1 MGNYKRLLAGALSIC
16 MLIGITLPAVPTDA
30 AVLVEQSDTDI
41 PVYSLN
47 NGVIST
53 LYYEDTM
60 DEKTTYDKALGT
72 YKTNGN
78 RMICSDGVL
87 KTDTST
93 KNAIFNGLKNAT
105 SLINYSVL
113 ADVSVGSADKF
124 VSVAIYA
131 QEGATTGKNMRA
143 YEFTIGGD
151 ATGLY
156 FRLGRRGKGDN
167 AGNTGFTTL
176 KDENN
181 QECKKYLKDIE
192 GFDEYKSG
200 ESGAIAMEISAVTN
214 VANNVELT
222 CRAAWNG
229 YTVELK
235 ATDSSASKY
244 VSGTAAFRGT
254 DSNATIDNVVV
265 AQKSQ
270 DENCLYA
277 DNLTVDTFYKQALGS
292 NTTANRNYPYNAEAG
307 ALTANNTNVSLF
319 QGITNSGTLSN
330 YTIEADFVYGDA
342 TKHSSVIVYGSP
354 TNDKGKADGYHF
366 GFNKGKFKLTRWK
379 SGANTTMAGDDNEN
393 LATEW
398 FGDDVFSSGKP
409 IRLSLQAI
417 TNADGSVSLVCK
429 ATYDGL
435 TKTIFSETEA
445 AGVATT
451 ITCGAPGFRGTDMTG
466 TIDNIYVSKYLEP
479 TDTNC
484 LYQDDFT
491 TADSFNVNKN
501 AGTRNYEVANGVL
514 TIPNNTR
521 LTVFDGIE
529 GAETLQNYTIE
540 ADFVFGNT
548 TGHNS
553 LVAYGSYATGD
564 DRGAVTGYEFGVVS
578 GNFRLYQNH
587 KTAANSKVLSDSG
600 ASNHQ
605 VQKYFPNYVNG
616 DVLRLSLTVITNSD
630 GSVSLTAKATHEG
643 VEKVIY
649 QCNDNSEGKITQ
661 GAPGLRGTATTS
673 TVDNLYIS
681 KITVLGENCGKTD
694 IAYSDVV
701 TDNRYALHGV
711 RYDANRNVFARMELD
726 VAEQIAGTTDYSAT
740 SVYTHACESAG
751 GRIRFRTD
759 SSYVA
764 IKATMPSYTE
774 HSRLMA
780 AGKTGFDVYIGDVY
794 YDTIYPIQLPSANNV
809 EWSYN
814 GIVEFDTSVER
825 DITIYFPITQ
835 EVSGVKIGV
844 QNTATVVA
852 HSEAYE
858 TVEPIVYYGSSITEG
873 GNATRPGLTYVNT
886 VGRMIH
892 RDYID
897 LGVWGSAHG
906 EEKFAEYIANL
917 NMSMFVF
924 DYDHNAPGPEELAER
939 HEAFYKIV
947 RAAHPD
953 IPIVFI
959 SRPNKQLATWEECR
973 SIIYTTYQ
981 NALRNDEKVF
991 FIDGQSF
998 FEGEEFCLS
1007 DSVHPSDK
1015 GHALMANTI
1024 GKLLQDIIDG
1034 KKPEEL
1040 EPEEPISISIPY
1052 EDTFVE
1058 DVDTLK
1064 KKWSVDSNVSFENE
1078 KAVLNATSMYLTAVD
1093 DLAKWHTYVCE
1104 ADVTMTNVEIKDI
1117 NVQTAGIVVAA
1128 NPNSKGTYQGY
1139 EVTLLYDET
1148 VNKGTGAYYVRI
1160 YDRATKANK
1169 MQEIDFYQ
1177 KGEKVTLKV
1186 EISDNKINCYVN
1198 NKAVITGYTVSGV
1211 EKLSGTV
1218 GFISSGNQAIVDNL
1232 SVKAYAP
1239 YSEECKLPFSEQFDN
1254 ADAIYYR
1261 WNHGALLTV
1270 SDEKAVLDNNTT
1282 RNTYLTGFE
1291 EALEWKNYIYEAD
1304 VILTDTAFADTSIQ
1318 SAAIVAAANNKN
1330 KGYEFGFFMENGSYQ
1345 VRLYDRIKGK
1355 SLAVTEW
1362 YYELNEP
1369 SKLTMIISGNAIQ
1382 CYVDGELVIEEW
1394 VEGVTELKGTIGMFA
1409 SGYEAVF
1416 DNLKVDTFTGKIV
1429 KKEITAPVADANGIY
1444 YTDDFETGIY
1454 LDDNKWPS
1462 TVLDLSKG
1470 RAAVSG
1476 TKGIL
1481 YLTGDESYLLLK
1493 DYVVEAKT
1501 VISAENDFELRDAVG
1516 AIVARTTGEKT
1527 GYEFG
1532 IVCSED
1538 SAYVRLYDRT
1548 TGTELA
1554 KNSDIPIEVG
1564 KEYLLTMVCEGN
1576 TITCYVDGV
1585 CAFAVKDNTNTSGT
1599 AGFRTIGTVY
1609 YDDLVVADTSYAIRV
1624 VSYSPV
1630 TGDNNRNMYMFVIVM
1645 IAMATV
1651 CVLTLR
1657 YKKLKCCNEVG
1668 GENL

>member
-1 MGNYKRLLAGALSIC
+1 MGKMKRLLAGMLSAC
-16 MLIGITLPAVPTDA
+16 MLLGFVLPAVPSDA
-30 AVLVEQSDTDI
+30 AILVEQSDTDV
-41 PVYSLN
+41 PMYSLN
-47 NGVIST
+47 NGMIST
-53 LYYEDTM
+53 VYYEDNL
-60 DEKTTYDKALGT
+60 DEKNTYEQALGT

-78 RMICSDGVL
+78 RMICADGVL

-105 SLINYSVL
+105 GMTNYSVS
-113 ADVSVGSADKF
+113 ADITVGSADKF
-124 VSVAIYA
+124 ISVAVYA
-131 QEGATTGKNMRA
+131 QEGAATGKNMRA

-156 FRLGRRGKGDN
+156 FRLGRRGKGDS

-176 KDENN
+176 KDANN
-181 QECKKYLKDIE
+181 QDCKKYLKDIE
-192 GFDEYKSG
+192 GFDEYQSG
-200 ESGAIAMEISAVTN
+200 TSGAIKMEISAITN
-214 VANNVELT
+214 AANNVELT
-222 CRAAWNG
+222 CRATWNG
-229 YTVELK
+229 YTTELK
-235 ATDSSASKY
+235 GTDSSASKY
-244 VSGTAAFRGT
+244 ISGTAAFRGT
-254 DSNATIDNVVV
+254 DANATIDNIVV
-265 AQKSQ
+265 AQKIQ
-270 DENCLYA
+270 DANCLYA
-277 DNLTVDTFYKQALGS
+277 DNFAIDTIYKEALGS
-292 NTTANRNYPYNAEAG
+292 NSTVNRNYPYNAERE

-319 QGITNSGTLSN
+319 QGITNSDSLSN
-330 YTIEADFVYGDA
+330 YTVEADFIYGDA
-342 TKHSSVIVYGSP
+342 TKHSSLIVYGSP
-354 TNDKGKADGYHF
+354 ASDKGKADGYHF

-379 SGANTTMAGDDNEN
+379 SGANTTMAGDNDEN
-393 LATEW
+393 LATTW
-398 FGDDVFSSGKP
+398 FGEEVFTSGKP
-409 IRLSLQAI
+409 IRLSLRAI
-417 TNADGSVSLVCK
+417 TNSDGSVSLVCK
-429 ATYDGL
+429 ATYDGV
-435 TKTIFSETEA
+435 TKTIFNKTET
-445 AGVATT
+445 AGAETT
-451 ITCGAPGFRGTDMTG
+451 ITSGAPGLRGTDMTG
-466 TIDNIYVSKYLEP
+466 TIDNIYVSRYVQQ

-484 LYQDDFT
+484 LYQDNFS
-491 TADSFNVNKN
+491 TADTFNANKN
-501 AGTRNYEVANGVL
+501 ADTRNYEVANGAL

-521 LTVFDGIE
+521 LTVFDGFE
-529 GAETLQNYTIE
+529 GAETLQNYTVE

-587 KTAANSKVLSDSG
+587 KTAANSKVLSDSS

-605 VQKYFPNYVNG
+605 VQKYFANYVNG
-616 DVLRLSLTVITNSD
+616 DTLRLSLTVITNAD

-673 TVDNLYIS
+673 TVDNLYVG
-681 KITVLGENCGKTD
+681 KTTVLGESCGKID
-694 IAYSDVV
+694 IAYSDVR
-701 TDNRYALHGV
+701 TDNRFSLHGV
-711 RYDANRNVFARMELD
+711 HYNADKKMFVRMDLD
-726 VAEQIAGTTDYSAT
+726 TAEEIAGSTDYSAT
-740 SVYTHACESAG
+740 SVYTHACETAG

-764 IKATMPSYTE
+764 IKATMPSYTA

-780 AGKTGFDVYIGDVY
+780 AGKTGFDVYVGNSY
-794 YDTIYPIQLPSANNV
+794 YDTIYPIQIPSSNNV
-809 EWSYN
+809 EWSYT
-814 GIVEFDTSVER
+814 GIVEFDTSVAR

-835 EVSGVKIGV
+835 EVSEVKIGL
-844 QNTATVVA
+844 QNTATVAA
-852 HSEAYE
+852 HTQAYE
-858 TVEPIVYYGSSITEG
+858 SVAPIVYYGSSITEG

-906 EEKFAEYIANL
+906 EKKFAEYIAGL

-947 RAAHPD
+947 RATHPD

-981 NALRNDEKVF
+981 NALQNDENVF

-1052 EDTFVE
+1052 EDSFVE

-1078 KAVLNATSMYLTAVD
+1078 TAVLNATSMYLTAVD

-1148 VNKGTGAYYVRI
+1148 VNKGVGAYYVRI
-1160 YDRATKANK
+1160 FDRATKANK

-1177 KGEKVTLKV
+1177 KGETVTLKV

-1198 NKAVITGYTVSGV
+1198 NQAVITGYTVSGV

-1218 GFISSGNQAIVDNL
+1218 GFISSGNQAIVDKL

-1254 ADAIYYR
+1254 KDAIYYR

-1270 SDEKAVLDNNTT
+1270 SDEKAVLDNATT

-1291 EALEWKNYIYEAD
+1291 DALNWKNYIYEAD
-1304 VILTDTAFADTSIQ
+1304 VTLTDHVFADTSIQ

-1330 KGYEFGFFMENGSYQ
+1330 KGYEFGFFIENGSYQ

-1355 SLAVTEW
+1355 SLAVTDW

-1369 SKLTMIISGNAIQ
+1369 FRLSMIISGNAIQ
-1382 CYVDGELVIEEW
+1382 CFVDGELVIEEW
-1394 VEGVTELKGTIGMFA
+1394 IDGVSELKGTIGMFA
-1409 SGYEAVF
+1409 SGYAAVF
-1416 DNLKVDTFTGKIV
+1416 DNLKVEAFTGKIIQS
-1429 KKEITAPVADANGIY
+1429 KITTPVADENGIY
-1444 YTDDFETGIY
+1444 YADDFETGIY
-1454 LDDNKWPS
+1454 LKDNKWPS
-1462 TVLDLSKG
+1462 TVIDLSDGK
-1470 RAAVSG
+1470 AVVSG

-1493 DYVVEAKT
+1493 DYV
-1501 VISAENDFELRDAVG
+1501 ISAKVEISEKNDLKLRDAVG

-1538 SAYVRLYDRT
+1538 STYVRLFNRT
-1548 TGTELA
+1548 TGKDLA
-1554 KNSDIPIEVG
+1554 KSSDIAFELG
-1564 KEYLLTMVCEGN
+1564 KEYVLTMVCEGN
-1576 TITCYVDGV
+1576 TISCYVDGV
-1585 CAFAVKDNTNTSGT
+1585 SVFTVKDSTNKSGT

-1609 YDDLVVADTSYAIRV
+1609 YDDLVLADTTYAIEKV
-1624 VSYSPV
+1624 VYSPA
-1630 TGDNNRNMYMFVIVM
+1630 TGDDNMHIMLWVIVM
-1645 IAMATV
+1645 MAMVIV
-1651 CVLTLR
+1651 CGFSLR
-1657 YKKLKCCNEVG
+1657 YKKSKCSVK
-1668 GENL
+1668 